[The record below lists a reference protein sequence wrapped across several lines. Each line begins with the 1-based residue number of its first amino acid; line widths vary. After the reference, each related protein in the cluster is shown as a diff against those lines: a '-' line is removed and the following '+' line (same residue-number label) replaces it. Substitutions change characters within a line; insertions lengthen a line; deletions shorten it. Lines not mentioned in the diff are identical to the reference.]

1 MCSGPCQSIWHPG
14 ANRWRRSFRK
24 RRKWSGPRNIPTCSH
39 CLTQRRQ
46 DRKGGRQGRGS
57 NHCLTQRRK
66 DAKGQRKIGPQGA
79 NAGWYFRS
87 EWWVSRSV
95 IDQAD
100 AWYKLSRG
108 RLWSD
113 QRPWDSK
120 KSQIRSVAISFFVG
134 LPTRMF
140 GIRLTPPGQ

>member
-1 MCSGPCQSIWHPG
+1 MATILSETSQMERTAEHTDLL
-14 ANRWRRSFRK
+14 R
-24 RRKWSGPRNIPTCSH
+24 
-39 CLTQRRQ
+39 CLTQRRE
-46 DRKGGRQGRGS
+46 
-57 NHCLTQRRK
+57 

-79 NAGWYFRS
+79 NAGWYFRW